1 MQGSLVEARLL
12 LLNKITNAS
21 STRDLYTQV
30 LSYHLHL
37 YHLHH
42 KGPLHP
48 GTFTSSSPID
58 VNNLGATSVQA
69 EVALASYEEVA
80 NAAAGEGVDLVTK
93 VIV

>member
-30 LSYHLHL
+30 LSYNLHC
-37 YHLHH
+37 HLHH

-48 GTFTSSSPID
+48 GTFTSSSPNDI
-58 VNNLGATSVQA
+58 NNLDPTSVQA

>member
-1 MQGSLVEARLL
+1 MVEARLL

-37 YHLHH
+37 HQR
-42 KGPLHP
+42 GPLHP
-48 GTFTSSSPID
+48 DTFTSSSPID
-58 VNNLGATSVQA
+58 INNLDPTSVQA